1 MARLSPL
8 HCGKTS
14 GGVLQLRVMA
24 GPEQIKVA
32 VDLVS
37 IGRRIRDIL
46 PATINAGPENGRWNL
61 SVRPRS
67 LGPSARNPGTE
78 PPLGCGISRNSLS
91 LNDKGIGVS
100 CGQPSALVD
109 PVFVFRQNAGGGA
122 RVPKPCTE
130 RDRLRQANYQATL
143 EVSASCGALPSTPFG
158 PEFTA
163 ALHVHLT
170 LPGWHMRSTAPSM
183 AVKLSATVR
192 VGSMANH
199 ERAAGMGSRGRC
211 LGGDFFILRHYIGHV
226 SSQCESKAAGRRTGT
241 RPEGPWVPRNANAA

>member
-1 MARLSPL
+1 M
-8 HCGKTS
+8 
-14 GGVLQLRVMA
+14 
-24 GPEQIKVA
+24 
-32 VDLVS
+32 S

-67 LGPSARNPGTE
+67 LGPLARNPGTE

-91 LNDKGIGVS
+91 LSDKGIGVS

-130 RDRLRQANYQATL
+130 RDRLRQAYYQATL

-163 ALHVHLT
+163 ALKK
-170 LPGWHMRSTAPSM
+170 AE
-183 AVKLSATVR
+183 AAQ
-192 VGSMANH
+192 
-199 ERAAGMGSRGRC
+199 RASDASRLAYEKHCAEHG
-211 LGGDFFILRHYIGHV
+211 
-226 SSQCESKAAGRRTGT
+226 CETKRY
-241 RPEGPWVPRNANAA
+241 RPRW